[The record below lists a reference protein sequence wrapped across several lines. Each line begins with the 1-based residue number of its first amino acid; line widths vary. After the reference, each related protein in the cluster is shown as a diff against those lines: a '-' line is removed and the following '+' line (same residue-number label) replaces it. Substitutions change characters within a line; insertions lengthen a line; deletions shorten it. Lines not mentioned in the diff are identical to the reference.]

1 MKFARV
7 KQRFI
12 KDELRDLGFSE
23 KLTGNN
29 RSLNA
34 DGSFNVKHSGHAR
47 ITLEDVYNSLITMS
61 WGKFSLVI
69 LLWFILINTFFA
81 CLYLMLGTEY
91 LNGAHGHEL
100 LEQFLDCF
108 FFSAQTLSTVG
119 YGHLSPSNYW
129 MSGLAAFECLLG
141 LLGFALATGL
151 LYGRF
156 SRPAAKILF
165 SESLLVAPYKDGQ
178 ALMFRM
184 VNGRKTQL
192 IETEVLVIMSLMV
205 EEDGNMVR
213 RFFEL
218 PLERTKVN
226 FFPMSWTVVH
236 PLDENSLIYGYTAQ
250 MLKESDMEL
259 LISLKS
265 FDEIYSQTVYARY
278 SYITEDIKWGA
289 RFVPMIK
296 KQNGHSLI
304 ELDKI
309 NAFETTTL
317 PFATLRPDER

>member
-1 MKFARV
+1 
-7 KQRFI
+7 
-12 KDELRDLGFSE
+12 
-23 KLTGNN
+23 
-29 RSLNA
+29 
-34 DGSFNVKHSGHAR
+34 
-47 ITLEDVYNSLITMS
+47 
-61 WGKFSLVI
+61 
-69 LLWFILINTFFA
+69 
-81 CLYLMLGTEY
+81 MLGTEY
-91 LNGAHGHEL
+91 LNGARGHEL

-129 MSGLAAFECLLG
+129 MSGVAAFECLLG

-165 SESLLVAPYKDGQ
+165 SDNLLVAPYKGGQ
-178 ALMFRM
+178 GLMFRM

-192 IETEVLVIMSLMV
+192 IETELLVILSLMV
-205 EEDGNMVR
+205 EENGQMVR

-236 PLDENSLIYGYTAQ
+236 PFDENSLIYGYTAQ

-259 LISLKS
+259 LVSLKS

-278 SYITEDIKWGA
+278 SYITEDIVWGA
-289 RFVPMIK
+289 RFIPMIK
-296 KQNGHSLI
+296 KQNGHALI
-304 ELDKI
+304 ELDKL
-309 NAFETTTL
+309 NHHEEVAL
-317 PFATLRPDER
+317 PLVILKSEEH